1 MTTAVTKL
9 PRVVGAILLLCAR
22 PTHAKPTDRPLSR
35 RQNPT
40 FHGPM
45 TPRPTNFL
53 PGLSNLDA
61 PYRINRFLAF
71 CFTAAT

>member
-9 PRVVGAILLLCAR
+9 PRVVRAILLLCVR
-22 PTHAKPTDRPLSR
+22 PTHAKPADRPLSR
-35 RQNPT
+35 RENPT

-61 PYRINRFLAF
+61 PYRLNRFPAF
-71 CFTAAT
+71 GFTPAT